1 MKQLL
6 FIVAVLL
13 ACSCKDAATT
23 EREAKEEAMAQ
34 ADSIKKSI
42 WEKNSV
48 SLELQQPTVVVVEFD
63 SLEIEAYKSDVG
75 EENFYTGADD
85 LMYYDAMMRT
95 KMQSL
100 NIPVVNTEKDVVYIN
115 KDTDTI
121 TIVKDTTFSLYSYFY
136 FDGEKLIRTDV
147 MDLLDQ

>member
-6 FIVAVLL
+6 FIAAVLL

-23 EREAKEEAMAQ
+23 EREVKEEVRVEI
-34 ADSIKKSI
+34 DSLKNSV

-63 SLEIEAYKSDVG
+63 SLEIEAYKNDIG
-75 EENFYTGADD
+75 EEDFYTGADD

-100 NIPVVNTEKDVVYIN
+100 NIPVVNTEKDVVHIN
-115 KDTDTI
+115 NDTDNI

-136 FDGEKLIRTDV
+136 FDGKKLIKTDV